1 MIGDVDPARDT
12 DPGDTCPFRRDLVL
26 EFGERVPPGLAAR
39 ARDLTTRLERE
50 PAPDEGF
57 TVTMVGDII
66 LGRTVHTIMARLND
80 YAAPFRRVADELSKA
95 DLTIADLECSLS
107 DTIPPP
113 DDPYTFAFMT
123 YTAGVQGLRPAGI
136 DGVSQANNH
145 SMNFGAGGM
154 RDTLAT
160 LDSAGIRHFR
170 IGETLDQARKPA
182 IFDVRG
188 TRLAFLAYDG
198 VTGDTNGATAGSAGN
213 SPLVADLVAEDVAST
228 AKQADIVIPFIH
240 WGVEY
245 TLTPTDEQRA
255 VARPASDAG
264 ATIVVGSHPHR
275 VQGIEEHRGRP
286 IVYSLGNFVFDQD
299 WSAETKQGLIMHLVF
314 QGPRLAALRL
324 VPVVIE
330 NFYQPRIATGER
342 R

>member
-1 MIGDVDPARDT
+1 
-12 DPGDTCPFRRDLVL
+12 
-26 EFGERVPPGLAAR
+26 
-39 ARDLTTRLERE
+39 
-50 PAPDEGF
+50 
-57 TVTMVGDII
+57 
-66 LGRTVHTIMARLND
+66 
-80 YAAPFRRVADELSKA
+80 
-95 DLTIADLECSLS
+95 
-107 DTIPPP
+107 
-113 DDPYTFAFMT
+113 
-123 YTAGVQGLRPAGI
+123 
-136 DGVSQANNH
+136 
-145 SMNFGAGGM
+145 
-154 RDTLAT
+154 
-160 LDSAGIRHFR
+160 
-170 IGETLDQARKPA
+170 
-182 IFDVRG
+182 
-188 TRLAFLAYDG
+188 
-198 VTGDTNGATAGSAGN
+198 
-213 SPLVADLVAEDVAST
+213 VAENVASA

-245 TLTPTDEQRA
+245 ILTPTDEQRG

-286 IVYSLGNFVFDQD
+286 IVYSLGSFVFDQD